1 MRWQRRA
8 RVAVATFGIAAAVAM
23 YAAMGHRTEPVA
35 VAPLARTDPKAMI
48 ESAGNVLQQ
57 VRGTKQD
64 YLIEAERQLT
74 YKGGATTLVGVRIT
88 LRNRGGHDYIV
99 TGREARTNE
108 NQRDLGLSGGVTLAA
123 NDGFVVRADVA
134 TFNQDSGLL
143 TAPGAVTFERGRMTG
158 SGDGMSYDKNGDV
171 LTLLDRSHVV
181 LTNGEGHATTEF
193 TAGRTTFARP
203 EHRLTLEGTM
213 HALHDGR
220 MIEAAVGVVHLTEDE
235 QHVTDVDLTGGSRV
249 SGGTGIESMAARDII
264 LHYGTEDD
272 ALESAELHREGMVA
286 LLARDGSSGL
296 HLAGDLLEVALG
308 PDGSLTRTSGTG
320 NVRLDVPAS
329 SSSAKAIRAQSLEG
343 SGAPGQGLTN
353 ATLAGGVEYREDGD
367 GRIASRLVR
376 SRTLSLAL
384 AGETVGE
391 ARFVGGVTFEEQDFR
406 AASAEAR
413 YDPSRGALR
422 LTGVE
427 AGKVP
432 QVSDARATIDAGS
445 IDVVLQGRVMKAAG
459 AVKTV
464 LRASPPAA
472 GRNGAR
478 LPSLL
483 RQQEAANVSA
493 DALDYRGEEGTATY
507 TGNTTLWQG
516 ETAIRAEVIVMD
528 QSRGDLQATGNARS
542 SIVFDT
548 GVSIGRAS
556 AITYA
561 DAMHTLVYSSSKS
574 AVGSAVVQAQVSGP
588 QGDLHGDRIEVR
600 LAEQGGRIEG
610 LEAVTNVSLRR
621 DARLARGSRLTYY
634 AADERYV
641 MSGADA
647 RPVSVVEAC
656 KETTGKT
663 LTFFGA
669 SDRIIVDGNEEIRT
683 QTRNGPGAAC
693 AAAPRPR

>member
-1 MRWQRRA
+1 
-8 RVAVATFGIAAAVAM
+8 
-23 YAAMGHRTEPVA
+23 
-35 VAPLARTDPKAMI
+35 
-48 ESAGNVLQQ
+48 
-57 VRGTKQD
+57 
-64 YLIEAERQLT
+64 
-74 YKGGATTLVGVRIT
+74 
-88 LRNRGGHDYIV
+88 
-99 TGREARTNE
+99 
-108 NQRDLGLSGGVTLAA
+108 
-123 NDGFVVRADVA
+123 
-134 TFNQDSGLL
+134 
-143 TAPGAVTFERGRMTG
+143 
-158 SGDGMSYDKNGDV
+158 
-171 LTLLDRSHVV
+171 
-181 LTNGEGHATTEF
+181 
-193 TAGRTTFARP
+193 
-203 EHRLTLEGTM
+203 
-213 HALHDGR
+213 
-220 MIEAAVGVVHLTEDE
+220 
-235 QHVTDVDLTGGSRV
+235 
-249 SGGTGIESMAARDII
+249 
-264 LHYGTEDD
+264 
-272 ALESAELHREGMVA
+272 
-286 LLARDGSSGL
+286 
-296 HLAGDLLEVALG
+296 LLEVALG

-432 QVSDARATIDAGS
+432 QVSDARATIDARS